1 MEEERWRLL
10 NRAITKAK
18 VILEGYAVN
27 EVFSSEE
34 YVTCY
39 DCVYYLCHSST
50 NQVKLRHGFKRAME
64 ESLVSAFPSLLGKNG
79 VPLLR
84 EFIRLWTN
92 YKIMSKCLRGFF
104 QYLDR
109 DTFDPIGAP
118 SLSDISIYC
127 FHDLVAKVLD
137 QRLTNVTVI
146 LISQDRHG
154 RLIDQNLLQCF
165 LRYYLE
171 SGEEGKIAY
180 CAMFEAILE
189 DAATYYSQLAT
200 KWYPTLSWDNYVQKV
215 EQCKVGEYERAAKYL
230 QQPSV
235 ERLIQV
241 VHSEMIKKYADKRT
255 AEEVNS
261 MVNEV

>member
-64 ESLVSAFPSLLGKNG
+64 ESLVS
-79 VPLLR
+79 
-84 EFIRLWTN
+84 
-92 YKIMSKCLRGFF
+92 
-104 QYLDR
+104 
-109 DTFDPIGAP
+109 
-118 SLSDISIYC
+118 
-127 FHDLVAKVLD
+127 VAKVLD